1 MALCLR
7 GTTLKILLC
16 CQDKKFRCCYANSL
30 MFFSMVFNFLFAFF
44 EFVLKMVV
52 NDAIVIVIQVVKNGY
67 TLLDNAFQ
75 SLMIIV

>member
-1 MALCLR
+1 
-7 GTTLKILLC
+7 
-16 CQDKKFRCCYANSL
+16 